1 MFCQLEVLRHCL
13 APSLRRQLNELPK
26 SLDETYERVLKEIE
40 STHQGRHARRLLACL
55 AVAIRPLSIVELAEV
70 LAFDLDAAEAEVPA
84 FHAEW
89 RWEDQEQ
96 AVLSACSS
104 LISVVDGDDSRVV
117 QFSHFSVKEY
127 LMSNRLASACGD
139 ISLYHILPEPAHLKL
154 AHTCLGVL
162 LNSDN
167 CVDEESE
174 ERSSK
179 YGAKSPDMAKKLP
192 LLMYSAE
199 HWVSHAEVG
208 NVASFL
214 KDAIETLFDINKPYF
229 LAWIR
234 KHDIDRQFP
243 WPPSRVL
250 NPLYCAALCGFRD
263 LVQHLVVKHPE
274 HLNQWDGI
282 VGYPLVAA
290 LSRKHFRV
298 AELLV
303 EKGAY
308 INVRGNAP
316 LCQLIQYS
324 SDDPVDAVQFLLKR
338 GADVNATEE
347 NLRTPLF
354 LATLMGHLKV
364 AQMLLEQGAEVD
376 PGDKDGQ
383 SPLHLVSNRTA
394 PEHQGEDEGGRSTF
408 ARILVERG
416 ADAKAHDRR
425 NATPL
430 HFASYHGRPEIVQLL
445 LDHGANVQSEDILG
459 RSPLHEVSLGAF
471 RYRSHPFRTTHI
483 SSRVYHPQKA
493 VGVALLLLE
502 RGADVNALDED
513 HATPLHL
520 ASSHGLLEIAQLLLD
535 HGATANTENVYG
547 QTPLHVVSRDEH
559 FSYENPNIAR
569 LFLELNLE
577 VNAQDKSLNT
587 PLHFACSHGNFKT
600 ALVLLDHGAHVN
612 ARNSNGQTPMH
623 RVPQMI
629 FQDSCVAQL
638 MLERG
643 AEVNARDK
651 DLATPLH
658 VACFRGCSANARAL
672 LDHGADVNAR
682 NTDDET
688 PLHRASR
695 SYDDEGYVSILR
707 PLLERGADVNAR
719 DKYDATPLHLT
730 SCESKLENVR
740 VLLDYG
746 ADPDAQNADGQT
758 PLHRASPSSD
768 HRKDNHDDSHRDS
781 HRVVQLLLER
791 GVNVNA
797 RDKGQG
803 TPLHLA
809 SYNLDLKTV
818 RVLLDNGAE
827 ADARNADGQ
836 TPLHLVSQSSQNGE
850 YDGSRVAQLLLERGV
865 DVDARD
871 NDQAT
876 PLHLVSH
883 CGHANVA
890 KVLLDN
896 GAQVGAED
904 VGGQTPLHRVLLGH
918 ENYKS
923 FSMSSHSLQ
932 VDPGQAVLFVQQL
945 LERGADVNA
954 RNKDQETPLHLA
966 SHLRLHQMA
975 RFLLNH
981 GADVGVKDS
990 EGKTPLQLASGR
1002 KGKAMKRLLLE
1013 YSAKA

>member
-55 AVAIRPLSIVELAEV
+55 AVAIRPLSVVELAEV
-70 LAFDLDAAEAEVPA
+70 LAFDLDAAEAEVPT

-139 ISLYHILPEPAHLKL
+139 ISLYHILSEPAHLIL
-154 AHTCLGVL
+154 AHACLGVL

-167 CVDEESE
+167 CFDEESE

-234 KHDIDRQFP
+234 RHDIDRQFP
-243 WPPSRVL
+243 WPPSRAL

-274 HLNQWDGI
+274 HLNQRHGS
-282 VGYPLVAA
+282 VKYPLVAA

-303 EKGAY
+303 EKGAC

-316 LCQLIQYS
+316 LCHLIQYS
-324 SDDPVDAVQFLLKR
+324 NDDPVDALQFLLRR

-347 NLRTPLF
+347 NLRTPLC

-376 PGDKDGQ
+376 PRDKDGQ

-394 PEHQGEDEGGRSTF
+394 PEHQCEDEGGRSIF

-416 ADAKAHDRR
+416 ADVKAHDRR

-445 LDHGANVQSEDILG
+445 LDHGANIQSEDILG

-658 VACFRGCSANARAL
+658 VACLHGCFKVAQAL
-672 LDHGADVNAR
+672 LDHGADCNAR
-682 NTDDET
+682 NTNDET
-688 PLHRASR
+688 PLHLAS
-695 SYDDEGYVSILR
+695 YELN
-707 PLLERGADVNAR
+707 LE
-719 DKYDATPLHLT
+719 TIQ
-730 SCESKLENVR
+730 

-746 ADPDAQNADGQT
+746 AHADAQNADGQT
-758 PLHRASPSSD
+758 PLHRASQSPYG
-768 HRKDNHDDSHRDS
+768 HRDGGP
-781 HRVVQLLLER
+781 HGVVQFLLEH
-791 GVNVNA
+791 GVNITA
-797 RDKGQG
+797 RDKDLE

-809 SYNLDLKTV
+809 SYNSDLKTV
-818 RVLLDNGAE
+818 QVLLDNGAE

-836 TPLHLVSQSSQNGE
+836 TPLHRVSQGSQNGMYE
-850 YDGSRVAQLLLERGV
+850 GPRVAQLLLERGV

-876 PLHLVSH
+876 PLHLASH
-883 CGHANVA
+883 FGRANVA
-890 KVLLDN
+890 KVLLDR
-896 GAQVGAED
+896 GARARAED

-923 FSMSSHSLQ
+923 WNMSPQ
-932 VDPGQAVLFVQQL
+932 VSQGKAVRFAQQL
-945 LERGADVNA
+945 LEYDVDVNA
-954 RNKDQETPLHLA
+954 RNKDEEAPLHLA

-981 GADVGVKDS
+981 GADVNVKNS
-990 EGKTPLQLASGR
+990 EGKTPLQLATGR

-1013 YSAKA
+1013 YSTKKA